1 MYVEREALEWI
12 FSGRLYYAC
21 ILRERLL
28 DACMFMERLLDA
40 LDSDLIWCIDTLNEI
55 LFGASIHL
63 QRDYLTYV
71 CSKRDSYAN
80 LSLNIHAPEGYDR
93 RHR

>member
-28 DACMFMERLLDA
+28 DACMFRERLLDA
-40 LDSDLIWCIDTLNEI
+40 LE
-55 LFGASIHL
+55 
-63 QRDYLTYV
+63 
-71 CSKRDSYAN
+71 
-80 LSLNIHAPEGYDR
+80 
-93 RHR
+93 